1 MTEYEAMKTYGDDE
15 GYVFCANCP
24 CNNESNYCE
33 MIDLFRTHSCNGTT
47 DAYKAIVKH
56 FGGTEDKTDMV
67 NHPPHYTQDGIE
79 CIDEMIMVFGEAT
92 VMDFCLCNVWK
103 YRKRALLKNGQEDLD
118 KANWYMKKYKE
129 LLENGK

>member
-1 MTEYEAMKTYGDDE
+1 MNEYEAMMKYGDDE
-15 GYVFCANCP
+15 GYISCFNCP
-24 CNNESNYCE
+24 CFNDFSCSGLDTGVIELC
-33 MIDLFRTHSCNGTT
+33 DGRTA
-47 DAYKAIVKH
+47 AYKAITAY
-56 FGGTEDKTDMV
+56 FDGEQSTDMV

-79 CIDEMIMVFGEAT
+79 CIDEMIMVFGEET

-103 YRKRALLKNGQEDLD
+103 YRKRALHKNGQEDLD